1 MWDAFNKLAELNPV
15 ETSRYSSSQLI
26 NYLRVEIEKNN
37 KVEVDNLKA
46 FYIKLQDTT
55 AKRALR
61 EIEQKLLERTQFIH
75 DTKYTLGE
83 CNERG
88 SWVGNTATILDKMLA
103 DTKKV
108 YDLYNDALKLVEK
121 EDLEGEGRVKGGG
134 NISMTDSGEM

>member
-1 MWDAFNKLAELNPV
+1 MLNHISKYKALADKYDLDIDVVRKVCE
-15 ETSRYSSSQLI
+15 SQFDFCKHI
-26 NYLRVEIEKNN
+26 R
-37 KVEVDNLKA
+37 EV
-46 FYIKLQDTT
+46 
-55 AKRALR
+55 
-61 EIEQKLLERTQFIH
+61 EQKLLESTQFIH

-103 DTKKV
+103 DTKRV